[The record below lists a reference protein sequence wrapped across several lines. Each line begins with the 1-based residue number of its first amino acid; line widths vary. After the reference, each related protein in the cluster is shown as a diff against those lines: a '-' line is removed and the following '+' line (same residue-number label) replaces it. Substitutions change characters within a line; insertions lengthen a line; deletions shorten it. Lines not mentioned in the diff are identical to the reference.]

1 MVSRG
6 NLITAVLVVLAL
18 PVAYLTDLLLESV
31 GVEEQ
36 TAFALAFLV
45 LVGIGV
51 FLPQLL
57 TTG

>member
-1 MVSRG
+1 MVSRE
-6 NLITAVLVVLAL
+6 NLITVVFVVLAL
-18 PVAYLTDLLLESV
+18 PAAYLTDLLLESV
-31 GVEEQ
+31 GVGEQ